1 MNAWL
6 HKNRV
11 CQSLFASEVLVQKQS
26 TRSDA
31 LRMPPGELLKG
42 QRKRLWKKMIKFL
55 QDKCGQEQLIPHQ
68 KYAQVEGRP

>member
-1 MNAWL
+1 
-6 HKNRV
+6 
-11 CQSLFASEVLVQKQS
+11 
-26 TRSDA
+26 
-31 LRMPPGELLKG
+31 MPPGELLKG